1 MKHCQISDE
10 IASQVQSYGARD
22 FNPLKYK
29 GEGWTRA
36 RKNRAKNTFSEAEK
50 TFLFVSGKGKK
61 NKQNKSNQRALG
73 ASSFISWLKFILIS
87 WTC

>member
-1 MKHCQISDE
+1 MKYCQISNE

-36 RKNRAKNTFSEAEK
+36 RKNRAKNTFSEAENNI
-50 TFLFVSGKGKK
+50 FICYWKGKK
-61 NKQNKSNQRALG
+61 YKTKQKQSKG
-73 ASSFISWLKFILIS
+73 SWSQLIHIMA
-87 WTC
+87 

>member
-1 MKHCQISDE
+1 MKYCQISNE

-61 NKQNKSNQRALG
+61 QTKQKQSKGSWNQ
-73 ASSFISWLKFILIS
+73 LIHIMA
-87 WTC
+87 

>member
-1 MKHCQISDE
+1 MKLCQISDE
-10 IASQVQSYGARD
+10 IASRAQSYGARD

-61 NKQNKSNQRALG
+61 QNKTKAIKRLLEPAHSYHGL
-73 ASSFISWLKFILIS
+73 SLY
-87 WTC
+87 

>member
-10 IASQVQSYGARD
+10 IASRAQSYGARD

-50 TFLFVSGKGKK
+50 TFLFVNGKGKK
-61 NKQNKSNQRALG
+61 QNKAKAIKGLLEPAHSYHGL
-73 ASSFISWLKFILIS
+73 SLY
-87 WTC
+87 